1 LISALSLQVQGSLVI
16 LGEVPL
22 RAELHTLAEGLGVEG
37 RVWSGGIEDLAG
49 TMSEVA
55 STTPCAAPC
64 CAALP
69 ENDAAYVAA
78 RYRALFSAQID

>member
-1 LISALSLQVQGSLVI
+1 

-37 RVWSGGIEDLAG
+37 RVRSGGIEDLAG

-55 STTPCAAPC
+55 STMPRA
-64 CAALP
+64 
-69 ENDAAYVAA
+69 
-78 RYRALFSAQID
+78 ALFSAQID